1 MFRIALAS
9 LLTIGFA
16 AGCAQ
21 KSELEAV
28 DARLK
33 AIEEKV
39 ATLEKAPAGKA
50 APAAANPEAEEKAS
64 KLMTEVQEAVKGSD
78 YTAAKAKLAELA
90 VEPLASTRAGKA
102 ATRMASEINLVG
114 TDAAALDMDKW
125 FQGKATLGES
135 KATLLVFWEVWCP
148 HCKKEMPKLAEEEGK
163 YKAKGI
169 QVVGITK
176 VTKSAT
182 DEKVEEFL
190 KESKVKF
197 PVGKE
202 KEGGT
207 LSKAYAVSGI
217 PAAALVKDG
226 KVIWRGHPARLDDA
240 TVDALMS
247 KG

>member
-1 MFRIALAS
+1 
-9 LLTIGFA
+9 
-16 AGCAQ
+16 
-21 KSELEAV
+21 
-28 DARLK
+28 
-33 AIEEKV
+33 
-39 ATLEKAPAGKA
+39 
-50 APAAANPEAEEKAS
+50 
-64 KLMTEVQEAVKGSD
+64 MTAVQEAVKAGD
-78 YTAAKAKLAELA
+78 YPTAKAKLAELA

-102 ATRMASEINLVG
+102 SLRMASEINLVG
-114 TDAAALDMDKW
+114 TDAAALDAEKW
-125 FQGKATLGES
+125 FQGKAALGDS

-148 HCKKEMPKLAEEEGK
+148 HCKKELPKLAEEEGK

-182 DEKVEEFL
+182 DEKVEEFI
-190 KESKVKF
+190 KESKAKF
-197 PVGKE
+197 PILKE
-202 KEGGT
+202 KDGS

-240 TVDALMS
+240 TIDALMS

>member
-1 MFRIALAS
+1 MFRLALIS
-9 LLTIGFA
+9 LALT
-16 AGCAQ
+16 GCVQ
-21 KSELEAV
+21 KADFDALEARV
-28 DARLK
+28 K
-33 AIEEKV
+33 AAEEKV

-64 KLMTEVQEAVKGSD
+64 KLMTEVQEAVKGND
-78 YTAAKAKLAELA
+78 YTTAKAKLAELA

-102 ATRMASEINLVG
+102 ATRMGSEINLVG
-114 TDAAALDMDKW
+114 TDAAPIEVDKW
-125 FQGKATLGES
+125 FQGKADLSGS

-148 HCKKEMPKLAEEEGK
+148 HCKKEMPSLAEEEAK

-169 QVVGITK
+169 QIVGLTK

-182 DEKVEEFL
+182 DEKVDEFL
-190 KESKVKF
+190 KENKVKF

-202 KEGGT
+202 KEGGS

-240 TVDALMS
+240 TIDALMS

>member
-1 MFRIALAS
+1 MFRLALVS
-9 LLTIGFA
+9 LALT
-16 AGCAQ
+16 GCVQ
-21 KSELEAV
+21 KADFDALEARV
-28 DARLK
+28 K
-33 AIEEKV
+33 AAEEKV

-50 APAAANPEAEEKAS
+50 APVAANPEAEEAAS
-64 KLMTEVQEAVKGSD
+64 KLMTAVQEAVKAGD
-78 YTAAKAKLAELA
+78 YPTAKAKLAELA

-102 ATRMASEINLVG
+102 SLRMASEINLVG
-114 TDAAALDMDKW
+114 TDAAALDAEKW
-125 FQGKATLGES
+125 FQGKAALGDS

-148 HCKKEMPKLAEEEGK
+148 HCKKELPKLAEEEGK

-182 DEKVEEFL
+182 DEKVEEFI
-190 KESKVKF
+190 KESKAKF
-197 PVGKE
+197 PILKE
-202 KEGGT
+202 KDGS

-240 TVDALMS
+240 TIDALMS